1 MESLTT
7 VQILAVLALPV
18 LFAITVHEAA
28 HGWMANRL
36 GDSTARRLGRVTLN
50 PLRHIDPLGTVVV
63 PLVVAILS
71 QRLLGV
77 PLLFGWAKPVPID
90 GRNLHHPRRDMA
102 LVAIAGPAANLVMA
116 ILWGLAIHVGM
127 GLWDHSQWVALPLVY
142 MGAAGVLI
150 NVILMALNLFPL
162 LPLDGGRVLSS
173 LLPPAWS
180 AKLSRIEP
188 YGLVLLLLLLVTG
201 VLAAILMPVIQ
212 WTIALLPGA
221 EVVRELFFVR

>member
-63 PLVVAILS
+63 PLATF
-71 QRLLGV
+71 LLTGF
-77 PLLFGWAKPVPID
+77 LFGWAKPVPID